1 MGATAFEDLIASGA
15 ATVEGDVSILATLA
29 GLMVQFDPLF
39 EVMPGT
45 AAVPSA
51 IDTVSSDSLDVVFGA
66 IPPE

>member
-39 EVMPGT
+39 EVMPATTAQVEETPSDTLRVEFGT
-45 AAVPSA
+45 V
-51 IDTVSSDSLDVVFGA
+51 
-66 IPPE
+66 IPE